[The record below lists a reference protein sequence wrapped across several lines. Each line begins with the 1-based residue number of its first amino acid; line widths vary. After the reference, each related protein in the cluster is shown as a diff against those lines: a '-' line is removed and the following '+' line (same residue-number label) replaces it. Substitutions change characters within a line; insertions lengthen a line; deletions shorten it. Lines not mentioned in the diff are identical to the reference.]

1 MTSTRRGGLAI
12 SLSAALLALS
22 APICAI
28 DKQTVGTMQL
38 TIGWG
43 DESAFAGS
51 RNSIDVA
58 VADSTGAP
66 VADPTNTLNVDVS
79 FGDRRL
85 MLPLMPVERQP
96 GMYRAWIVPSRAGRY
111 AFHISGRLKGEAI
124 DITSACSE
132 KTFQC
137 VREPG
142 EVQFPEK
149 DPTSAQLAETVTH
162 AQARVQQAID
172 DATEARLFSFVALF
186 ISAAAVALAVLVRS
200 LRSRRGRRS
209 DRLAVK

>member
-1 MTSTRRGGLAI
+1 MTSTRRSGLAV

-22 APICAI
+22 APVRAV
-28 DKQTVGTMQL
+28 DKQTVGTIQL
-38 TIGWG
+38 SIGWG

-58 VADSTGAP
+58 VADNTGAP
-66 VADPTNTLNVDVS
+66 VAGPLNTLNVEVS

-85 MLPLMPVERQP
+85 RLPLLPVERQP
-96 GMYRAWIVPSRAGRY
+96 GMYRAWIVPSRAGSY
-111 AFHISGRLKGEAI
+111 AFHISGRLKGETI

-132 KTFQC
+132 QTFSC
-137 VREPG
+137 VTESG

-149 DPTSAQLAETVTH
+149 DPTSAQLSDTVSRS
-162 AQARVQQAID
+162 QARIQQAID
-172 DATEARLFSFVALF
+172 DATEARMISFVAVA
-186 ISAAAVALAVLVRS
+186 ISAAAVALATIIRS
-200 LRSRRGRRS
+200 LRSRRGRTS

>member
-1 MTSTRRGGLAI
+1 MTSTRRGGLAV

-22 APICAI
+22 APIRAI

-51 RNSIDVA
+51 RNSIEVGVTDR
-58 VADSTGAP
+58 TGAP
-66 VADPTNTLNVDVS
+66 VADPTDTLNVDVS
-79 FGDRRL
+79 FADRRL
-85 MLPLMPVERQP
+85 RLPLMPVEGQP
-96 GMYRAWIVPSRAGRY
+96 GMYRAWILPSRAGSY

-137 VREPG
+137 VKEPG

-149 DPTSAQLAETVTH
+149 DPTPAQLAESVTH
-162 AQARVQQAID
+162 SQARVQQAID
-172 DATEARLFSFVALF
+172 DATEARLISFMALA
-186 ISAAAVALAVLVRS
+186 ISGAAVALAVLVRR
-200 LRSRRGRRS
+200 LRSRRGRS
-209 DRLAVK
+209 ADRLAVK

>member
-1 MTSTRRGGLAI
+1 MTSTRRGRLAI
-12 SLSAALLALS
+12 SLSAALLTLS
-22 APICAI
+22 ASIRAI

-66 VADPTNTLNVDVS
+66 VADPTNTLSVEVS

-85 MLPLMPVERQP
+85 RLPLLPVDRRP
-96 GMYRAWIVPSRAGRY
+96 GMFRAWIVPSRAGSY
-111 AFHISGRLKGEAI
+111 AFHITGRLKGEAI

-137 VREPG
+137 VTEPG

-149 DPTSAQLAETVTH
+149 DPTSAQLAETVSNS
-162 AQARVQQAID
+162 QARVQQAID
-172 DATEARLFSFVALF
+172 DATEARLISFVALAV
-186 ISAAAVALAVLVRS
+186 SGAAVALAVLIRS
-200 LRSRRGRRS
+200 LRSRRARSS

>member
-22 APICAI
+22 APIRAV

-51 RNSIDVA
+51 GNSIDVS
-58 VADSTGAP
+58 VADRTGAP
-66 VADPTNTLNVDVS
+66 VADPTDTLNVEVS
-79 FGDRRL
+79 FADRRL
-85 MLPLMPVERQP
+85 RLPLMPVERQP
-96 GMYRAWIVPSRAGRY
+96 GVYRAWIVPSRAGRY

-124 DITSACSE
+124 EITSACSE
-132 KTFQC
+132 KTFPC